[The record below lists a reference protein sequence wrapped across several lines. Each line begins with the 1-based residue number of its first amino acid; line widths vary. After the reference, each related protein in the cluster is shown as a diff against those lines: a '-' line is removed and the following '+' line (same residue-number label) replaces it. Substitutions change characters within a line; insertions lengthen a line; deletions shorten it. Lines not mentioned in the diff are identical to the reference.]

1 MGAIAPVGR
10 RPAVDGYDEL
20 LGPRRRLPLA
30 TTQRNEIA
38 TSLLRENGLRAATM
52 SAADAGVPALSR
64 TGTQM
69 VAIGGRIL

>member
-52 SAADAGVPALSR
+52 SAA
-64 TGTQM
+64 
-69 VAIGGRIL
+69 